1 MIKNTFKKKILR
13 WALLLILVSATS
25 SVHALTLNKFSLNSF
40 VHFGSGVNNFF
51 KGIPLHS
58 TSVNL
63 NNKTEN
69 IELLRV
75 GFSSVGQSMSEITRG
90 NTADSEDDTI
100 KAEVLGDAL
109 TFPNPFKQST
119 GTTLGYRLSKHMDI
133 EIRIFNM
140 LASQVFKGNY
150 LSGTEGG
157 KSGYNKLT
165 LNSSS
170 LNGLSLPAGVY
181 FFIIMNDDDVLARGK
196 MAVIP

>member
-1 MIKNTFKKKILR
+1 MDKNTFKQRIQR
-13 WALLLILVSATS
+13 WMILLILVSITS
-25 SVHALTLNKFSLNSF
+25 STHALSLNKFSLNSF

-51 KGIPLHS
+51 KGIPLQS
-58 TSVNL
+58 NSVNL

-75 GFSSVGQSMSEITRG
+75 GFSSIGQNMSEITRG
-90 NTADSEDDTI
+90 ITADSEEDNI

-140 LASQVFKGNY
+140 LANQVFKGSY

-165 LNSSS
+165 LDSSS
-170 LNGLSLPAGVY
+170 LNGLSLSAGVY
-181 FFIIMNDDDVLARGK
+181 FFIIMNDNNVLARGK